1 MINYTDSLR
10 EHNLKATPQRVAIVD
25 ALFTSGHMSTDSL
38 YAIMLQKFSS
48 ISLATIYK
56 NINIMVANSFIQE
69 VKLPHAKSV
78 YELTKTSHSHLLC
91 KKCGCVEDIVIELDT
106 LINKVS
112 KTNHFQIDKADFVLS
127 GNCKNC
133 QSF

>member
-1 MINYTDSLR
+1 MKNYTNTLR
-10 EHNLKATPQRVAIVD
+10 QHNLKATPQRLAIVD
-25 ALFTSGHMSTDSL
+25 ALFIHGHMNTESL
-38 YAIMLQKFSS
+38 YLMMLEKFSS

-56 NINIMVANSFIQE
+56 NINLMIEKSFIQE

-91 KKCGCVEDIVIELDT
+91 KKCGAIEDVEINLDKFVHE
-106 LINKVS
+106 IS
-112 KTNHFQIDKADFVLS
+112 KTNQFQIDKTDFVLS

-133 QSF
+133 Q

>member
-1 MINYTDSLR
+1 MKNYINSLR
-10 EHNLKATPQRVAIVD
+10 EHNLKATPQRLAIVD
-25 ALFTSGHMSTDSL
+25 ALYIHGHMNTETLYSL
-38 YAIMLQKFSS
+38 MIKKFSS

-56 NINIMVANSFIQE
+56 NINIMIEKSFIQE

-91 KKCGCVEDIVIELDT
+91 KKCGAIEDIEINLDAM
-106 LINKVS
+106 IDKIS
-112 KTNHFQIDKADFVLS
+112 KTNQFQIDKTDFVLS

-133 QSF
+133 Q

>member
-1 MINYTDSLR
+1 MKNYTNTLR
-10 EHNLKATPQRVAIVD
+10 QHNLKATPQRLAIVD
-25 ALFTSGHMSTDSL
+25 ALFVHGHMNTESL
-38 YAIMLQKFSS
+38 YFMMLEKFSS

-56 NINIMVANSFIQE
+56 NINLMIEKSFIQE

-91 KKCGCVEDIVIELDT
+91 KKCGAIEDVEINLDKFV
-106 LINKVS
+106 LEIS
-112 KTNHFQIDKADFVLS
+112 KTNQFQIDKTDFVLS

-133 QSF
+133 Q

>member
-1 MINYTDSLR
+1 MKNYINSLR
-10 EHNLKATPQRVAIVD
+10 EHNLKATPQRLAIVD
-25 ALFTSGHMSTDSL
+25 ALYINGHMNTETL
-38 YAIMLQKFSS
+38 YGLMIQKFSS

-56 NINIMVANSFIQE
+56 NINIMIEKNFIQE

-91 KKCGCVEDIVIELDT
+91 KKCGAIEDVEINLDVMIEN
-106 LINKVS
+106 IS
-112 KTNHFQIDKADFVLS
+112 KTNQFQIDKTDFVLS

-133 QSF
+133 Q

>member
-1 MINYTDSLR
+1 MKNYTNTLR
-10 EHNLKATPQRVAIVD
+10 QHNLKATPQRLAIVD
-25 ALFTSGHMSTDSL
+25 VLFIHGHMNTESL
-38 YAIMLQKFSS
+38 YLMMLEKFSS

-56 NINIMVANSFIQE
+56 NINIMIEKSFIQE

-91 KKCGCVEDIVIELDT
+91 KKCGAIEDIEINLDKFV
-106 LINKVS
+106 LEIS
-112 KTNHFQIDKADFVLS
+112 KTNQFQIDKTDFVLS

-133 QSF
+133 Q

>member
-1 MINYTDSLR
+1 MMNYPKVLR
-10 EHNLKATPQRVAIVD
+10 EHNLKVTPQRLAIVD
-25 ALFTSGHMSTDSL
+25 ALYSYGHMNTESL
-38 YAIMLQKFSS
+38 YTLMLQKFHS

-56 NINIMVANSFIQE
+56 NINLMLECNFLQE

-91 KKCGCVEDIVIELDT
+91 KKCGAIEDVVVDLTPFVDAI
-106 LINKVS
+106 S
-112 KTNHFQIDKADFVLS
+112 KTNQFQIDKTDFVLS

-133 QSF
+133 Q

>member
-1 MINYTDSLR
+1 MKNYINSLR
-10 EHNLKATPQRVAIVD
+10 EHNLKATPQRLAIVD
-25 ALFTSGHMSTDSL
+25 ALYINGHMNTETLYSL
-38 YAIMLQKFSS
+38 MIKKFSS

-56 NINIMVANSFIQE
+56 NINIMIEKSFIQE

-91 KKCGCVEDIVIELDT
+91 KKCGAIEDIEINLDAMMDK
-106 LINKVS
+106 IS
-112 KTNHFQIDKADFVLS
+112 KTNQFQIDKTDFILS

-133 QSF
+133 Q